1 MKFNIRLLYL
11 YLFSFVG
18 LIVAVIGTIRLLELG
33 LKVVIFKGAD
43 QYEYSRPMLPAS
55 EDPKISSEELKNQEQ
70 EQKDIQIRENNRQRE
85 REVSGAL
92 AMLLVG
98 FPLYK
103 YHWNVIQKEHKKE
116 N

>member
-1 MKFNIRLLYL
+1 MKLNIRLLYL

-33 LKVVIFKGAD
+33 LKVYIFKGAD
-43 QYEYSRPMLPAS
+43 QYEYARPMVPGT
-55 EDPKISSEELKNQEQ
+55 DVPKISNEESERQEQ
-70 EQKDIQIRENNRQRE
+70 EQKDIQTRENKRQRE
-85 REVSGAL
+85 REMSGAL
-92 AMLLVG
+92 AMILVG

-116 N
+116 D